1 MSKAGAYRHRHPWGE
16 ITMRKL
22 TLLSAGLL
30 LTACVSVG
38 TNYDVNA
45 LEQLKPGMSRGEV
58 VSLLGKPNT
67 EAKLPDGKTVLGWV
81 HSTGTAFGG
90 ASARSVS
97 LQFDPNGKLVDS
109 GYRTQFN
116 TK

>member
-1 MSKAGAYRHRHPWGE
+1 MKK
-16 ITMRKL
+16 ITML
-22 TLLSAGLL
+22 GAAMLMAG
-30 LTACVSVG
+30 CVSVG

-45 LEQLKPGMSRGEV
+45 LSQLKPGMSQADVIG
-58 VSLLGKPNT
+58 LLGKPNT

-109 GYRTQFN
+109 GYQTRFD

>member
-1 MSKAGAYRHRHPWGE
+1 MKKIAMLGAVMLMAG
-16 ITMRKL
+16 
-22 TLLSAGLL
+22 
-30 LTACVSVG
+30 CVSVG

-45 LEQLKPGMSRGEV
+45 LAQLKPGMSRGEV

-109 GYRTQFN
+109 GYQTRFD